1 MNNYSNYNPNQMMLE
16 NLNETGNDNS
26 FNNMMQN
33 GSMTNNMMTNNMMTN
48 NMMGGS
54 NTMMSNNMM
63 GGSDNILS
71 MSNNLDSI
79 SLGMQNLNPYN
90 KIDLNGTALN
100 DLSNGANSS
109 DNSSLIKSLTKEII
123 SNLKDSNIDLSEER
137 LSKKDD
143 TDSESESSF
152 RRKKKKKSKSVKEEL
167 QDYVEDKNPVQSTN
181 KYLSMIFDES
191 FDIKDFFLLLGIY
204 FLLSQNMIKDFFGKY
219 FTCLNPD
226 DEGKVHVQGV
236 IVYGLILT
244 ILYML
249 LKKLI

>member
-16 NLNETGNDNS
+16 NITGTGNDNS
-26 FNNMMQN
+26 FNNMIQN
-33 GSMTNNMMTNNMMTN
+33 GSMTNNMMTN

-63 GGSDNILS
+63 GGTDNILS
-71 MSNNLDSI
+71 MPNNLDSI
-79 SLGMQNLNPYN
+79 SLGMQNSNPYN

-100 DLSNGANSS
+100 DLSNGDNSS

-143 TDSESESSF
+143 TDSESESIS
-152 RRKKKKKSKSVKEEL
+152 RRKKKKKSKSVKEDL
-167 QDYVEDKNPVQSTN
+167 QDYVEDKNPVPSTN